1 MTIVTTSKAVVT
13 HLVDTEIYPY
23 ELDILSTLGVAKID
37 FESSHRALSKY
48 SYAMPDD
55 PQL

>member
-1 MTIVTTSKAVVT
+1 MTIVTTSKVVVT
-13 HLVDTEIYPY
+13 HLVDTDIYPY

-55 PQL
+55 PQS